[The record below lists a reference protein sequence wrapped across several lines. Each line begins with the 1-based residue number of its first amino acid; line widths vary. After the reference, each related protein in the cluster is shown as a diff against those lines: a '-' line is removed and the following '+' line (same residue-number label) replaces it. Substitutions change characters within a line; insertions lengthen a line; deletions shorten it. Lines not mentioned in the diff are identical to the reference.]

1 MPLPEMNLDERRF
14 EDLYDEARRRIP
26 GYTPEWTDHS
36 ESDPGIA
43 LTQLFAAFTEMLTW
57 RLNRVP
63 EKNYVKFLELIG
75 IQLKPPTPARADL
88 SFALSAPNPP
98 PDGFVPIPKGTQV
111 ALSDAGEGG
120 PVIFETDDNLY
131 AVGTKLKALQTFDGG
146 RFEVVTEAN
155 RVEGKSYFPFGKIP
169 QKNSALYLGFDAPF
183 PPGNGA
189 KTVSLTVY
197 AYTEGLIEEGKGL
210 SAGPAPQAIKDE
222 DVLERHQSSPTESL
236 TPPVNAVWEFLGGSA
251 KAPKWQELTIAE
263 DSTSYFRRT
272 GRVTFNPPAKD
283 QMIKLR
289 YGLLRKPNDEELF
302 WLRYRIKEELGSGY
316 EAAPRIQDVTLN
328 TISATNAETVKEE
341 LLGASKGTPNQTF
354 RLAKSPVLP
363 DEFELQVDEG
373 DGFKPWKA
381 VRDFAGST
389 RTDQHFTLDLATG
402 LVGFGDGERG
412 KIPKRYVKPT
422 EPDREFTN
430 IKAASYRWGGGARG
444 NAGARTIT
452 SLQSPV
458 PFIESVTNPRPAVG
472 GEDEE
477 PLAQAKIRAPEII
490 RSRSRAVTAEDFE
503 SLARQTPGARI
514 RRARAL
520 PLHHPDIEPMRP
532 AGTPGATTIPVPG
545 VVTVL
550 VVPDAL
556 GETRKPIPSEETLL
570 LVGAWL
576 NQHRIITTE
585 LYVAAPRYRR
595 VKIEAVVKVQ
605 PQADSG
611 LVEKALREMLLA
623 YFHPLTGGSGSGWD
637 FGGTIYFAETFRRI
651 LDTPGVALVE
661 SGSVK
666 TYVDDDRGRT
676 CEDIVLAEDELVY
689 SEEHTLNVT
698 YV

>member
-1 MPLPEMNLDERRF
+1 MPLPEINLDDRRF
-14 EDLYDEARRRIP
+14 EELFIEAKRRIP

-43 LTQLFAAFTEMLTW
+43 LTQLFAAFTEMLAW

-98 PDGFVPIPKGTQV
+98 PDGFVTIAKGTKV
-111 ALSDAGEGG
+111 ALADAGGGG

-146 RFEVVTEAN
+146 GFEVVTEAN
-155 RVEGKSYFPFGKIP
+155 RVEGKFYFPFGKIP

-183 PPGNGA
+183 PQGDGS

-210 SAGPAPQAIKDE
+210 STGPAPKALEDE
-222 DVLERHQSSPTESL
+222 DVLARYQSSPTDSL
-236 TPPVNAVWEFLGGSA
+236 TPPAGAVWEFLMAGPGGA
-251 KAPKWQELTIAE
+251 GPKWQEITDAE
-263 DSTSYFRRT
+263 DTTSYFRRT
-272 GRVTFNPPAKD
+272 GRVTFKPPVGMAKA
-283 QMIKLR
+283 R
-289 YGLLRKPNDEELF
+289 YGLLRKPSDAELF
-302 WLRYRIKEELGSGY
+302 WLRRRIKEVLGPGY
-316 EAAPRIQDVTLN
+316 EAAPRIQDVALN
-328 TISATNAETVKEE
+328 TIGATNAETVKEE

-363 DEFELQVDEG
+363 DEFELQVNEG
-373 DGFKPWKA
+373 KGFKAWKA
-381 VRDFAGST
+381 VRDFAGSK
-389 RTDQHFTLDLATG
+389 REDQHFTLDLATG
-402 LVGFGDGERG
+402 IVRFGDGEQG
-412 KIPKRYVKPT
+412 KIPQRYVEPKD
-422 EPDREFTN
+422 PDREFSN

-452 SLQSPV
+452 SLQSAV

-472 GEDEE
+472 GQDEE
-477 PLAQAKIRAPEII
+477 PLAEARLRAPEII
-490 RSRSRAVTAEDFE
+490 RSRSRAVTAGDFE

-520 PLHHPDIEPMRP
+520 PLHHPEIEPMRP

-556 GETRKPIPSEETLL
+556 GDTRKPIPSEETLS
-570 LVGAWL
+570 LVGTWL

-595 VKIEAVVKVQ
+595 VKIEAAIKVL

-611 LVEKALREMLLA
+611 QVQKALNEMLLA
-623 YFHPLTGGSGSGWD
+623 YFHPLTGGNGSGWD
-637 FGGTIYFAETFRRI
+637 FGGKIYFAETFRRI

-661 SGSVK
+661 SGSLK
-666 TYVDDDRGRT
+666 TYVDDEPGST
-676 CEDIVLAEDELVY
+676 CTDIVLAEDELVY
-689 SEEHTLNVT
+689 SEEHSLNVS